1 MYDRDA
7 VLAMSASSDVLIS
20 MLRFLWGF
28 MFSLVG
34 FHVFPLLFRLILL
47 WREARK
53 GGPPTC
59 YNRWLGGQDES
70 IIDQQA
76 PHCE

>member
-20 MLRFLWGF
+20 MLRFPWGF

-47 WREARK
+47 WREARMGALPLATT
-53 GGPPTC
+53 GGWEVKT
-59 YNRWLGGQDES
+59 R
-70 IIDQQA
+70 A
-76 PHCE
+76 F